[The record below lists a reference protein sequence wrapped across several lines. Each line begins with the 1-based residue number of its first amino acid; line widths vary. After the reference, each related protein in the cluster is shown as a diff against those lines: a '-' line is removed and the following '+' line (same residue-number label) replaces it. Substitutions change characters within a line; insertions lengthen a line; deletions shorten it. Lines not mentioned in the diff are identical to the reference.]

1 MTATLEPTAG
11 PGGGAPG
18 AGASVRPAW
27 VTGARLASWNRWVS
41 VPVSGG
47 DGTLTATA
55 PYDAQ
60 PTAPVPACTA
70 DDVAAT
76 VVRSRAAQP
85 GWAGLTVAARA
96 EVLMRFH
103 DLLLERQD
111 EVLDLVQWE
120 MGKAR
125 YHAWMEVLQV
135 ANLTRHYAKRAAA
148 YLADRPV
155 RGALPLLTK
164 VREVRVPRGVVGV
177 VSPWNYPLYLGV
189 GDAVPALLAGCTVV
203 SKADPQTP
211 LTLLWTRALMA
222 EAGLPAHVWDVVA
235 GPGAE
240 VGTALVGAADYVCFT
255 GSTATGRVVS
265 EAAARRLVGASLELG
280 GKNPLLV
287 RADADLDKA
296 AAGAVDAVFT
306 NTGQMC
312 IHVER
317 VIVHE
322 GVYAAFRDRLVAAT
336 RALAVGQAFDFS
348 CQVGSLASAAQLA
361 TVAAHVEDAVA
372 KGATV
377 LCGGR
382 ARPDL
387 GPYVYEPTVLEGVT
401 DDMDVCLGETFGPVV
416 ALHRVGSDD
425 EAVALANQ
433 GTYGLSA
440 GIFSRDTATAERL
453 ARRIR
458 AGSVGI
464 NDGAALAAGSVE
476 AGMGGMGDSGLGR
489 RHGVQGIQRFT
500 ETQTIALSRIGP
512 VGPPPG
518 MPLERFVRLG
528 NAQLR
533 VLRRLRAR

>member
-1 MTATLEPTAG
+1 MTTTLDATTIP
-11 PGGGAPG
+11 AP
-18 AGASVRPAW
+18 ARPAW
-27 VTGARLASWNRWVS
+27 VTDAKLASWTRWVS
-41 VPVSGG
+41 APVTGG
-47 DGTLTATA
+47 EGTLTATA
-55 PYDAQ
+55 PYDAR
-60 PTAPVPACTA
+60 PTAPVPSCSA

-76 VVRSRAAQP
+76 VVRSRSAQA
-85 GWAGLTVAARA
+85 GWGRLSIAARA
-96 EVLMRFH
+96 EVLLRFH

-111 EVLDLVQWE
+111 EVIDLVQWE

-125 YHAWMEVLQV
+125 YHAWMEILQV

-155 RGALPLLTK
+155 RGAMPLVTS
-164 VREVRVPRGVVGV
+164 VREVRVPRGVVGI

-189 GDAVPALLAGCTVV
+189 GDAVPALLAGCSVV

-211 LTLLWTRALMA
+211 LTMLWTRALLA

-240 VGTALVGAADYVCFT
+240 VGTALVEAADYVCFT
-255 GSTATGRVVS
+255 GSTATGRIVS

-296 AAGAVDAVFT
+296 AAGTVDAVFT

-312 IHVER
+312 IHIER
-317 VIVHE
+317 VIVRE
-322 GVYAAFRDRLVAAT
+322 DVYAAFRDKLVAAT
-336 RALAVGQAFDFS
+336 RALKVGQTFDFT

-361 TVAAHVEDAVA
+361 KVTAHVEDAVA

-387 GPYVYEPTVLEGVT
+387 GPYVFEPTVLEGVT
-401 DDMDVCLGETFGPVV
+401 DDMDLCLGETFGPVV
-416 ALHRVGSDD
+416 ALHRVSSDE

-433 GTYGLSA
+433 GAYGLSA
-440 GIFSRDTATAERL
+440 SIFSRDTRTAQAL
-453 ARRIR
+453 ARRVR
-458 AGSVGI
+458 AGSVNI

-476 AGMGGMGDSGLGR
+476 AGMGGMGESGLGR
-489 RHGVQGIQRFT
+489 RHGAQGIQRFT

-518 MPLERFVRLG
+518 MALETFVKLG

-533 VLRRLRAR
+533 LLRRIRSR